1 MIQHRI
7 IATAFNILFLSL
19 TGMCQQYKTDS
30 LRLVFER
37 ETNFNE
43 KIKKGIVYATELSL
57 TDTKA
62 AAIVMEQLKE
72 NCKQKEM
79 YSQYG
84 DVCAELAGLYYS
96 KGDYIA
102 SIIQGELSIK
112 TFTSLQENKTDN
124 ASKAYAAMWTGLSY
138 SLIND
143 WENAQQYLQSSI
155 TFSEKATDSCRTA
168 NSTMNLAY
176 IYYDMQDWQHMQ
188 EVLLNSQKFL
198 YGCNNNDIHIT
209 TYGSIVI
216 AFARQKK
223 KSAAEKYISKL
234 EEVNK
239 KNTQPAILLFYNA
252 AKGEYAIVNNKPQE
266 AVNMYTAAYNNAV
279 TAGDPYIISFTAE
292 GLGRAYFTAGN
303 TAMAE
308 KYLQE
313 GLSTAQKN
321 NYLSQQQ
328 VALRS
333 LSDLYASTGN
343 YQKAWQSSNTLT
355 QLKDSLV
362 IKINANRRLLLD
374 ARFETS
380 KKENLIGQLE
390 ADKKIQELTIKQKDT
405 LNYILIG
412 SAVTLLAISLLSYR
426 NYKQKQKIQQQRISE
441 LETEKKLTATEAVL
455 KGEEQERTR
464 LAKDLHDGLG
474 GMLSGIKYSLN
485 NMKGNLILTPENAL
499 SFERSVDMLNS
510 SIQEMRRVAHNL
522 MPEALVKFG
531 LDAALRDFCTDINNS
546 GALQVTYQAIGFN
559 NTHVPQT
566 TAITIYRIVQE
577 LLNNTI
583 KHAGASHAI
592 VQLSKTDNT
601 ISLTV
606 EDDGIGFDVS
616 VMKSAKGIGWTNIQN
631 RIDFLKGK
639 LDVNSQMGKGTS
651 VLIELVV

>member
-1 MIQHRI
+1 MIQPRI
-7 IATAFNILFLSL
+7 IATVFSFLCLSL
-19 TGMCQQYKTDS
+19 SGMCQQNKTDS

-37 ETNFNE
+37 ETNSNE
-43 KIKKGIVYATELSL
+43 KIKKGIAYATALSL

-62 AAIVMEQLKE
+62 AATAMEELKE
-72 NCKQKEM
+72 NCKEKNM

-84 DVCAELAGLYYS
+84 NVCAELAGIYYS

-102 SIIQGELSIK
+102 SIVQGELSIK

-155 TFSEKATDSCRTA
+155 AFSEKAADSCRTA

-188 EVLLNSQKFL
+188 EVLLNSEKFL
-198 YGCNNNDIHIT
+198 HGCGNNDIRLT
-209 TYGSIVI
+209 TYASIVI
-216 AFARQKK
+216 AFARQNKK
-223 KSAAEKYISKL
+223 AAAEKYISKL

-239 KNTQPAILLFYNA
+239 KNTVPAIQLFYDA
-252 AKGEYAIVNNKPQE
+252 AKGEYAIVNNNSQE
-266 AVNMYTAAYNNAV
+266 SVSMYTTAYNNAV

-303 TAMAE
+303 TALAE

-333 LSDLYASTGN
+333 LSHLYASTGN
-343 YQKAWQSSNTLT
+343 YEKAWQSSNNLA
-355 QLKDSLV
+355 QLKDSLT

-390 ADKKIQELTIKQKDT
+390 ADKKIQELTIKQKGT

-412 SAVTLLAISLLSYR
+412 GGITLLVISLLSYR
-426 NYKQKQKIQQQRISE
+426 NYKQKQKIQQQRINE

-485 NMKGNLILTPENAL
+485 NMKGNLIMTPENAL

-531 LDAALRDFCTDINNS
+531 LDIALKDFCNDINNS
-546 GALQVTYQAIGFN
+546 GALQVTYQPIGFDN
-559 NTHVPQT
+559 INVPQT
-566 TAITIYRIVQE
+566 TAIAIYRIVQE

-592 VQLSKTDNT
+592 VQLSKTNNI

-606 EDDGIGFDVS
+606 EDDGKGFDTS
-616 VMKSAKGIGWTNIQN
+616 VLKSAKGIGWLNIQN

-639 LDVNSQMGKGTS
+639 LDVNSQVGKGTS
-651 VLIELVV
+651 VLVELVV